1 MRTAVDAN
9 STANQAALGRRLA
22 VSLSLAGRMKLLFLR
37 LRWRGNQDSPCAL
50 YFHGS
55 RHFPALKQRS
65 ELRDGGGVR
74 GDRAVNRNVNEPL
87 LIAARAE
94 INAIV
99 TPSHWAVHFLLSTIP
114 RGGLSGGVAIHEDG
128 DALGVITSALIENEE
143 PEQLGC
149 LAVYQGDCDL
159 PCGKQAIS

>member
-1 MRTAVDAN
+1 
-9 STANQAALGRRLA
+9 
-22 VSLSLAGRMKLLFLR
+22 MKLLFLR

-99 TPSHWAVHFLLSTIP
+99 IPHHTRAVHFLLSAIP

-128 DALGVITSALIENEE
+128 DALGAITSALIENEE

-159 PCGKQAIS
+159 PRGKQAIS